1 MNTNKTLLAFLLALS
16 DLDTPLS
23 KAENKMLAEIGDQLD
38 AHSDEWESHTKPELL
53 KMLAANPELNQHYQ
67 IYSSQL
73 NTKVDI
79 PLELLPTPAE
89 IQVVNTPSSTWMMK
103 GHKPKSSPTG
113 YEQQIDN
120 LVIVVSRTE
129 QPEAAVKQLPL
140 EKLKQFLGTSEK

>member
-16 DLDTPLS
+16 DLDKRLTE
-23 KAENKMLAEIGDQLD
+23 AENKMLAEIGDQLD

-67 IYSSQL
+67 IYSSEL

-79 PLELLPTPAE
+79 PLELLPTTAE
-89 IQVVNTPSSTWMMK
+89 IQQFDPTSSVWGMK
-103 GHKPKSSPTG
+103 GYKPTSSPTG
-113 YEQQIDN
+113 YDQHIDN
-120 LVIVVSRTE
+120 IVIVVSRTE

-140 EKLKQFLGTSEK
+140 EKLKQFLGTSKK